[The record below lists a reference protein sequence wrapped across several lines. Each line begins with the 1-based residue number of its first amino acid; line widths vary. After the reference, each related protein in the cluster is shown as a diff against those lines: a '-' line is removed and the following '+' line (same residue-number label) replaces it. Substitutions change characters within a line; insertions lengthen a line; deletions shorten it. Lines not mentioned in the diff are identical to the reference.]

1 MSPSLHFRQRGTV
14 VLVALC
20 FVAVLGIALTT
31 YMSLSARVMALSSI
45 SSLQGNSAQ
54 LAELGMEEAL
64 RALNYNSFSGWT
76 SGTTP
81 DVTTVTWSTSGSI
94 ASGSVTLPA
103 SQYGKLG
110 ISGTAYM
117 RVYNYNT
124 STALYPWNSA
134 TSYVS
139 GDIVS
144 FQGRCYKCTSNSTN
158 NAPYDNVTLLVN
170 TSYWSDIT
178 PYVYVQGVATLPDQS
193 TTTSSTQLRADL
205 SIAPLFPNAMA
216 GTSSFNLSAGG
227 SLDAYDASRGT
238 YNQTSLPFSIG
249 NPNLTYQAIVA
260 SPSVSTNS
268 ATTIKG
274 FVATA
279 TTTTSLSSNLNLVV
293 KSAIS
298 PASPRVDASRVS
310 TLFNIPQFTVTIPA
324 ASNLP
329 GTAGTGTVLNT
340 GATSIT
346 ATGPGASTYSI
357 TSTVGGVAAGH
368 PTGIFLNSNT
378 DVLTITGNVI
388 LDVTGDLYTN
398 SGTLVINP
406 NSSLTIRFNGEL
418 WVGNMSGGGIRNLTL
433 DPACCLIYGTS
444 NYNFSGYHYFWST
457 IPFYGTIYMPHACV
471 SIWSGVT
478 TYGAISAKSV
488 YAYFNTT
495 MHYDTSL
502 RTKTFFTV
510 SQGYYVTTWRELT
523 DPSERIVLP

>member
-1 MSPSLHFRQRGTV
+1 MSAPLHIRQRGTV

-31 YMSLSARVMALSSI
+31 YMSLSARVMALSSA

-64 RALNYNSFSGWT
+64 RAINYNSFSSWT

-81 DVTTVTWSTSGSI
+81 NVTTVTWSTSGSI

-110 ISGTAYM
+110 ISGTAYI

-124 STALYPWNSA
+124 STALYPWNST
-134 TSYVS
+134 TSYVTD
-139 GDIVS
+139 GYVS
-144 FQGRCYKCTSNSTN
+144 YQGRCYKCTSDNSN
-158 NAPYDNVTLLVN
+158 SAPYDNVTHLVN
-170 TSYWSDIT
+170 TTYWSDVT
-178 PYVYVQGVATLPDQS
+178 PYIYVQGVATLPDQS

-216 GTSSFNLSAGG
+216 GTSSLNLSAGG
-227 SLDAYDASRGT
+227 SLDSYDAFRGT

-260 SPSVSTNS
+260 SPSVSTTS
-268 ATTIKG
+268 TTTIKG

-279 TTTTSLSSNLNLVV
+279 TTTTSLSGNSLLVV

-298 PASPRVDASRVS
+298 PASPRVDSSRVS
-310 TLFNIPQFTVTIPA
+310 TLFNIPQFSVSIPA

-329 GTAGTGTVLNT
+329 GSAGTGTILNT

-346 ATGPGASTYSI
+346 AIGPGASTYSI
-357 TSTVGGVAAGH
+357 TSTVGGIAAGH
-368 PTGIFLNSNT
+368 PTGVFLNSNT
-378 DVLTITGNVI
+378 DILTITGNVI

-398 SGTLVINP
+398 SGKIVINP
-406 NSSLTIRFNGEL
+406 NSSLTIRFSGEL
-418 WVGNMSGGGIRNLTL
+418 WVGNMSGGGIQNLTL
-433 DPACCLIYGTS
+433 DPANCFIYGTS
-444 NYNFSGYHYFWST
+444 NYNNAGYHYFWSR
-457 IPFYGTIYMPHACV
+457 IPFYGTLYMPQGNV
-471 SIWSGVT
+471 SIWSGVVW
-478 TYGAISAKSV
+478 YGALSAKSV
-488 YAYFNTT
+488 YAYYSTT

-502 RTKTFFTV
+502 RTKTINTV
-510 SQGYYVTTWRELT
+510 TQGYNVTTWRELT
-523 DPSERIVLP
+523 DPSERISMP